1 MDLHVASMSVG
12 GSKFNILKSRHKLR
26 DLSFCGRK
34 ILHIGL
40 NIKEIGFG
48 CVAYWL
54 KILASVGRYDT
65 MLKF

>member
-1 MDLHVASMSVG
+1 MDFHAASMSVV

-26 DLSFCGRK
+26 DLSFCRRK

-40 NIKEIGFG
+40 NIKEMGFG

-54 KILASVGRYDT
+54 RILARVGRYDT